1 MTRNCMRSSELV
13 FVVVDIFHSKFASLM
28 EVYIPG
34 ILP

>member
-1 MTRNCMRSSELV
+1 MTRNCMRSSELF
-13 FVVVDIFHSKFASLM
+13 FVVVVFHSKFASLM